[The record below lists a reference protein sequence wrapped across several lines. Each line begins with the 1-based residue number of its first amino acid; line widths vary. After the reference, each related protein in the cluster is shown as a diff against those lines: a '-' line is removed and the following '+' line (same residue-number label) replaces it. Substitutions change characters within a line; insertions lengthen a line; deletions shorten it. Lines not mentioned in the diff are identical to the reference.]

1 MKHPRPT
8 RRQFLRAAGLG
19 AAALAAPR
27 RLLGA
32 APKAGRP
39 NLVFIMVDDMGY
51 YDLGCYGSKT
61 IRTPRIDRMAA
72 EGMRFT
78 DCYSGATVCAPARST
93 LMTGYHMGHTSVRGN
108 SGGIPLVDEDVTV
121 AEVLKKAG
129 YVCGGFG
136 KWGLGEVGTAGVPEK
151 QGFDVFFG
159 YYHQVHAHSY
169 YTPYLWRNG
178 RRVPL
183 PGNEGSRRT
192 QYSHNVIAAEN
203 LKFIRENKDRPFFC
217 YCPWTPPHAKYE
229 FPADDP
235 IWAMYKD
242 KPWDNSAKVA
252 AAMDSLV
259 DRNVGQILDLLKELG
274 LDEKTI
280 VFFCSD
286 NGAAKR
292 FDGVHDSCGRMKGF
306 KRSMQEG
313 GIRTPMVVRFP
324 GRIRAGAVSD
334 LPWYF
339 PDVMP
344 TLAEL
349 AGASAHVPKG
359 IDGISVV
366 PTLLGEAA
374 AGRKQPRHEYLF
386 WAHGGTRAARMGKWK
401 AILGGGR
408 RRRGKKGEKAPP
420 AAKGKLR
427 LYDLSQ
433 DLSESNDLAEKHP
446 DVAARMR
453 AILEKAWAEPRPQK
467 EPPRAKGKRHR

>member
-1 MKHPRPT
+1 MNGT
-8 RRQFLRAAGLG
+8 LNRRGFLKGVGLG
-19 AAALAAPR
+19 AASLAAG

-32 APKAGRP
+32 AEKAGTDKP
-39 NLVFIMVDDMGY
+39 NFVFIMVDDMGY
-51 YDLGCYGSKT
+51 HDLGCYGSKT
-61 IRTPRIDRMAA
+61 IRTPRLDRMCA
-72 EGMRFT
+72 EGVRFT

-93 LMTGYHMGHTSVRGN
+93 LMTGFHMGHTSVRGN
-108 SGGIPLVDEDVTV
+108 SGGIPLLAEDVTV

-129 YVCGGFG
+129 YACGAFG
-136 KWGLGEVGTAGVPEK
+136 KWGLGEVGTAGVAEQ
-151 QGFDVFFG
+151 QGFDTFFG

-169 YTPYLWRNG
+169 YTPYLWHNSQ
-178 RRVPL
+178 RVPL
-183 PGNEGSRRT
+183 PGNEGGKKQ
-192 QYSHNVIAAEN
+192 QYTHNVIFREN

-229 FPADDP
+229 FPTDDP

-252 AAMDSLV
+252 AAMDTMM
-259 DRNVGQILDLLKELG
+259 DRCTGQILDLLKELG

-292 FDGVHDSCGRMKGF
+292 FDGVHNSSGKMKGF

-313 GIRTPMVVRFP
+313 GIRTPMVVRWP
-324 GRIRAGAVSD
+324 GRIKAGTVSD

-349 AGASAHVPKG
+349 AGATRHVPAD

-366 PTLLGEAA
+366 PTLIGEQA
-374 AGRKQPRHEYLF
+374 AGRKQKLHEYLF
-386 WAHGGTRAARMGKWK
+386 WEHSGTKAARMGKWK
-401 AILGGGR
+401 AILPGGR
-408 RRRGKKGEKAPP
+408 GRRRGKKP
-420 AAKGKLR
+420 AAAPKPSKVR
-427 LYDLSQ
+427 LYDLSKDIGEQ
-433 DLSESNDLAEKHP
+433 NDLAAAHP
-446 DVAARMR
+446 DIAAKME
-453 AILEKAWAEPRPQK
+453 AIIKKAWTEPRPQK
-467 EPPRAKGKRHR
+467 EPPRPKGKRHR